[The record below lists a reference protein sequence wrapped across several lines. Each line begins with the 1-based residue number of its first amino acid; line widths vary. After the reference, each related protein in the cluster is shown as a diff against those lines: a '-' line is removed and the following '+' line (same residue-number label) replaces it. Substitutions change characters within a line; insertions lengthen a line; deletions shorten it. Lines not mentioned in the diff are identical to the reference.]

1 MRFNSLASAVAIAVT
16 VAGLAGFASVAQA
29 ESNVGTTT
37 ASARLDFQVVIPGVV
52 FLQVGTG
59 TFRQNIGTIDRIVF
73 EPTDQQITD
82 GGTVAATAGSGN
94 LGNGQVTVRVFGNTG
109 ALDLTS
115 TATDL
120 VSIGEDTIPWTQI
133 AVAVTGAIPH
143 DAFDED
149 GAMSVN
155 LAAVGASPIVNRQGS
170 WAYSYANTEGFRP
183 GTYQGRV
190 TYSVVSP

>member
-29 ESNVGTTT
+29 ESRVGTAT

-59 TFRQNIGTIDRIVF
+59 AFRQNIGAIDRIVF

-82 GGTVAATAGSGN
+82 GGTVTATAGSGD
-94 LGNGQVTVRVFGNTG
+94 LGGGQVTVRVFGNTG

-120 VSIGEDTIPWTQI
+120 VSGLNTIPWNQI
-133 AVAVTGAIPH
+133 AVAVTGDIPH
-143 DAFDED
+143 DTFDED

-155 LAAVGASPIVNRQGS
+155 LTAQGASPIVNRQGS
-170 WAYSYANTEGFRP
+170 WTYSYANTAGFRP

>member
-1 MRFNSLASAVAIAVT
+1 MRFNSLASAAAIAVT

-29 ESNVGTTT
+29 ESRVGTAT
-37 ASARLDFQVVIPGVV
+37 AAARLDFQVVIPGVV

-82 GGTVAATAGSGN
+82 GGTVTATVGSGD
-94 LGNGQVTVRVFGNTG
+94 LGGGQVTVRVFGNTG

-120 VSIGEDTIPWTQI
+120 VSAGNVIPWTQI
-133 AVAVTGAIPH
+133 AVAVTGDIPH
-143 DAFDED
+143 DPFGAN
-149 GAMSVN
+149 GAMAVN
-155 LAAVGASPIVNRQGS
+155 LAAQGASPIVNRQGS
-170 WAYSYANTEGFRP
+170 WTYSYANTEGFRP